1 MLCGVASEET
11 RRESRASLQESLLGE
26 SQSRLSESLSESL
39 GGVSGRV
46 PSSGDVRVDLQS
58 LQFASST
65 GFATDVALPAV
76 WTTLCHR
83 CCTGVATDVALPTV
97 WTRFY
102 HRCCSPCS
110 FNSTRTVPVQYPYST
125 RSSTRD
131 STRRENVV
139 FGDKSSISIRKLLL
153 LLLSYRD

>member
-83 CCTGVATDVALPTV
+83 CWRGVATDVALPAVEQGFTTDVALTAVSTV
-97 WTRFY
+97 PAQY
-102 HRCCSPCS
+102 PH
-110 FNSTRTVPVQYPYST
+110 STRTVPAAVPAT
-125 RSSTRD
+125 VPAGKT
-131 STRRENVV
+131 
-139 FGDKSSISIRKLLL
+139 
-153 LLLSYRD
+153 